1 MLEVLPITR
10 LALEVRLRAILVCIM
25 KFSSSG

>member
-10 LALEVRLRAILVCIM
+10 LALEVRLRAVFVCIM
-25 KFSSSG
+25 KFRTSG